1 MAVTLNNTGITFS
14 DATTQNTAAV
24 AGTVLSSV
32 QFTSYNSRQIE
43 TNQPRNSLNTAFDY
57 YSGLYGGTTSVTTY
71 ANDDAVILGGS
82 AVPSANSVVCGFQAI
97 FASNYNTSAFPG
109 GVGYPDGDGDNTRTT
124 TIQQQQI
131 IFISQQNPGDKTRLK
146 TRIVYR
152 TIS

>member
-24 AGTVLSSV
+24 AGTVLSNP
-32 QFTSYNSRQIE
+32 QYTSYNNQNFN
-43 TNQPRNSLNTAFDY
+43 TTQPRNSLNTAFDY
-57 YSGLYGGTTSVTTY
+57 YSGIYGTSANQTVAY
-71 ANDDAVILGGS
+71 ASS
-82 AVPSANSVVCGFQAI
+82 AIPSANSVVCGFQAI
-97 FASNYNTSAFPG
+97 FSSNYNTSGFPG
-109 GVGYPDGDGDNTRTT
+109 GVGFPDGDGDATRTT

-146 TRIVYR
+146 TRMVYR